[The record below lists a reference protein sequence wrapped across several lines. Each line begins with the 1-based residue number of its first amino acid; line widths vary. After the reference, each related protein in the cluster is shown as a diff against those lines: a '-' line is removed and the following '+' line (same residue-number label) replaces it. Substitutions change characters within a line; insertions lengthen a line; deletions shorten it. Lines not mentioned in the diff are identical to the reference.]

1 MSDPGCYGRVGGTV
15 EGVAVGDV
23 ATTGEDEEGGGG
35 LPGIGDEGVGIGD
48 GGDAVIGGEDGGQ
61 SGDCVG
67 HCRGSCTRTWKTLL
81 EDN

>member
-1 MSDPGCYGRVGGTV
+1 MSNPGCYGCVGGTV

-23 ATTGEDEEGGGG
+23 ATAGEDEEGCGG

-48 GGDAVIGGEDGGQ
+48 GCYAVIGREDGCQ

-67 HCRGSCTRTWKTLL
+67 YCRGSCTRTWRTLL